1 MKKVTFITVQAPWT
15 HTYLQQDL
23 VGVPN
28 EAFEGQISEC
38 VSYLN
43 FYRADLWILQV
54 HIPDVYGHICR
65 KTIFVEDFRVTVL
78 LNSFSFHAFAPKAH
92 IWKT

>member
-1 MKKVTFITVQAPWT
+1 MKFYLHGAYVRRALKTPSFLMHNVSQNLELSSMKKVTFITVQAPWT

-43 FYRADLWILQV
+43 FYRADL
-54 HIPDVYGHICR
+54 
-65 KTIFVEDFRVTVL
+65 
-78 LNSFSFHAFAPKAH
+78 
-92 IWKT
+92 

>member
-1 MKKVTFITVQAPWT
+1 MKKVTFITIQAPWT

-38 VSYLN
+38 ILFEFLQSGVVNITSTHT
-43 FYRADLWILQV
+43 RRLWPHLQKDY
-54 HIPDVYGHICR
+54 PR
-65 KTIFVEDFRVTVL
+65 RRV
-78 LNSFSFHAFAPKAH
+78 
-92 IWKT
+92 